1 MPHRQAV
8 IITRTAAQNECNC
21 QEAAATLMNQGWSSL
36 HNFNIRYTDRP
47 LRVVEDSLIAAAR
60 PEL

>member
-8 IITRTAAQNECNC
+8 IITRTAAQDEYNC
-21 QEAAATLMNQGWSSL
+21 QMAAATLMNQSWSSQ
-36 HNFNIRYTDRP
+36 HNFNIWYTDRP
-47 LRVVEDSLIAAAR
+47 LRVVEDSLLAAAR